1 MQEILRGYQTKLWCH
16 QKFSATIIT
25 SVLWGGVTLFWSMRY
40 LPSADGPLNVFFK
53 LPVTEISQV
62 DDHKSVSLPSFKISF
77 KISQV
82 DSHKSVSLPF
92 LEVSRRMSEQRRY
105 FFFISWIF
113 VGIQNKVMGQP
124 LNRST
129 AFWKYWDKPFPPSNY
144 CVLYFE
150 VEYTFWKNIENIKR
164 NNISQQLT
172 VRLSY
177 KLRWPEHRWSVKKQN

>member
-62 DDHKSVSLPSFKISF
+62 DDHKSVSPGSFKISF

-105 FFFISWIF
+105 FFHIMNVCGNSKLSYGTAFKQVNCILKILRRTFSSIQLLCIIFWSWIYLL
-113 VGIQNKVMGQP
+113 K
-124 LNRST
+124 
-129 AFWKYWDKPFPPSNY
+129 KYWK
-144 CVLYFE
+144 
-150 VEYTFWKNIENIKR
+150 
-164 NNISQQLT
+164 
-172 VRLSY
+172 
-177 KLRWPEHRWSVKKQN
+177 H

>member
-1 MQEILRGYQTKLWCH
+1 MVFWQNYDASRNFPRQISPLFFDG
-16 QKFSATIIT
+16 
-25 SVLWGGVTLFWSMRY
+25 VVTLFLSMRY

-105 FFFISWIF
+105 IFHECSWEFKI
-113 VGIQNKVMGQP
+113 
-124 LNRST
+124 LLWDSLYNRST
-129 AFWKYWDKPFPPSNY
+129 
-144 CVLYFE
+144 VLRQLTMSILRQSFSS
-150 VEYTFWKNIENIKR
+150 I
-164 NNISQQLT
+164 QQLCIIL
-172 VRLSY
+172 RLY
-177 KLRWPEHRWSVKKQN
+177 IHFKKDWKH

>member
-1 MQEILRGYQTKLWCH
+1 MRILLRKCKQFCVVFWQNYDASR
-16 QKFSATIIT
+16 KFLRQISP
-25 SVLWGGVTLFWSMRY
+25 LFFDGGVTLFWSMRY

-105 FFFISWIF
+105 IFHECSWEFKI
-113 VGIQNKVMGQP
+113 
-124 LNRST
+124 LLWDSLYNRST
-129 AFWKYWDKPFPPSNY
+129 
-144 CVLYFE
+144 VLRQLTMSILRQSFSS
-150 VEYTFWKNIENIKR
+150 I
-164 NNISQQLT
+164 QQLCIIL
-172 VRLSY
+172 RLY
-177 KLRWPEHRWSVKKQN
+177 IHFKKDWKH